1 MLKKY
6 SNRSEGCGRELR
18 FKTVQIWVGLEVTKS
33 IIFLLYRKYCLYLL
47 FKSEDGDGL

>member
-18 FKTVQIWVGLEVTKS
+18 FKTVQIWVGLEVKKVSFFYFTES
-33 IIFLLYRKYCLYLL
+33 TVFTYFL
-47 FKSEDGDGL
+47 KSEDGDGL